1 MSKKLETIGRDMI
14 WMLPMLGAIFII
26 IALFTPFA
34 LSIGAEGISMSSQSD
49 VWYWGFYREQGQT
62 EFLQTPV
69 MLNVILSIIMLLF
82 AILILVFS
90 MKCGLNKLNRKTYGE
105 AIAIFVAFIY
115 FSMTLSITFIEYAFS
130 LLPDLEPAYAGLST
144 PFWSYRI
151 GSFGISGINYA
162 IFLIVLGSLLSL
174 RESKKSFFYIEITG
188 LILWMFTTSTQFLFL

>member
-1 MSKKLETIGRDMI
+1 MSKKIESIGRDMI

-49 VWYWGFYREQGQT
+49 VWYWGFYQEQGQT

-69 MLNVILSIIMLLF
+69 MLNVILSIVMLLF
-82 AILILVFS
+82 AILILIFS

-115 FSMTLSITFIEYAFS
+115 FSMTLSVTFIEYAFS
-130 LLPDLEPAYAGLST
+130 LLPDLETAYFGLNS
-144 PFWSYRI
+144 PFWAYRI

-162 IFLIVLGSLLSL
+162 IFLIILGSILSL
-174 RESKKSFFYIEITG
+174 RKSKKSFFYLDIIC
-188 LILWMFTTSTQFLFL
+188 LILWMFSASSQYLFL